1 MADGFLS
8 ARLLRSRSLSEQ
20 TCHLEFEV
28 EGAARFDF
36 VPGQFISLV
45 AEHDGREITRAYSL
59 ASAPRGNR
67 FDLCLNRVAHGF
79 FSNYLCDLKE
89 GGSIRFQGPL
99 GFFTLRQP
107 LRDSLFIATGTG
119 IAPIRGML
127 EWLFAQGNDERH
139 RCHEFWLVFGVRHR
153 AGLYYH
159 EEWEDL
165 ARSHPNFHYLP
176 TLSRESGEW
185 TGLRG
190 YVQEHARGL
199 AAGHSDRQ
207 AYICGLKAMVDA
219 NRTLLKELGWERKSI
234 VYEKYD

>member
-1 MADGFLS
+1 MADTFLT
-8 ARLLRSRSLSEQ
+8 ARLLRSRTLSEQ
-20 TCHLEFEV
+20 TRHLEFEV
-28 EGAARFDF
+28 EGVPRFDF
-36 VPGQFISLV
+36 LPGQFISLV
-45 AEHDGREITRAYSL
+45 AQHDGREITRAYSL

-89 GGSIRFQGPL
+89 GGAIPFQGPL

-107 LRDSLFIATGTG
+107 LRDSLLIATGTG

-127 EWLFAQGNDERH
+127 QWLFEEEARHQGHD
-139 RCHEFWLVFGVRHR
+139 FWLVFGVRYR

-159 EEWEDL
+159 KEWEDL
-165 ARSHPNFHYLP
+165 ARRHPNFHYLP
-176 TLSRESGEW
+176 TLSREGPEW
-185 TGLRG
+185 KGARG
-190 YVQEHARGL
+190 YVQEHVRAL
-199 AAGHSDRQ
+199 AAVHSDRH

-219 NRTLLKELGWERKSI
+219 NRALLKELGWERKSI